1 MTLQRSILITGCS
14 SGIGLY
20 TAEALKKRGWRVFAA
35 ARKTSDV
42 DKLNAAGLEGVQLD
56 LTDSGSI
63 QHAVQQVLAATGGTL
78 DALFNNAG
86 ALIAG
91 AVDDLS
97 RDLIRKQFETN
108 VFGSM
113 ELIRQLLP
121 VMRKQ
126 GHGRIIQNSSILGV
140 MTMPYYGAYNA
151 SKYALEA
158 FTLTLR
164 QECRGTNIQVSLL
177 NPGPIVSALRDNAH
191 QIYQETI
198 AGQESAHRAAYR
210 RLEKD
215 YFSRNHASRKIQQTP
230 EAVVKKLLL
239 ALESKHPKAHYYVGW
254 PAQLLAIFKKI
265 LPERLF
271 EWFIAQI

>member
-35 ARKTSDV
+35 ARKTADV
-42 DKLNAAGLEGVQLD
+42 EKLNAAGLEGVPLD

-63 QHAVQQVLAATGGTL
+63 QRAVQQVLAATGGTL

-86 ALIAG
+86 VLIAG
-91 AVDDLS
+91 AIEDLS

-108 VFGSM
+108 VFGPM

-140 MTMPYYGAYNA
+140 MTMPYYGTYNA
-151 SKYALEA
+151 SKHALEG

-177 NPGPIVSALRDNAH
+177 NPGPIVSELRDNAH
-191 QIYQETI
+191 KIYQETL
-198 AGQESAHRAAYR
+198 AGQESSHRAAYS
-210 RLEKD
+210 RLEKV
-215 YFSRNHASRKIQQTP
+215 YFSKNHSSRKIQQSP

-254 PAQLLAIFKKI
+254 PAQLLAILKKI

-271 EWFIAQI
+271 EWVLSKI